1 VTSQVLTVTTN
12 VDLDPWT
19 DLTPDR
25 LPLNTGGL
33 SAGVTRVGV
42 LPNGTQGGRATVF
55 LEVVL
60 PDGTKVLAETTLRL
74 FLTAAAAVAASPVA
88 QMEDL

>member
-1 VTSQVLTVTTN
+1 MPSQVLHVTTN

-19 DLTPDR
+19 DLTPEA
-25 LPLNTGGL
+25 LPLNTDGL
-33 SAGVTRVGV
+33 TAGVTRIGL
-42 LPNGTQGGRATVF
+42 LPAGTTGGRATVF

-74 FLTAAAAVAASPVA
+74 FRMASAALLASPVA
-88 QMEDL
+88 QMEDM